1 MIADNNYEHT
11 NREASASLFLQKKM
25 VGAAKIVPR
34 RLFLS
39 VVGFI
44 PVIFAVKGKR
54 RGRVETT
61 DFFALRRPNGQS
73 LSHAL
78 RANSLCT
85 REPWCGAIA
94 DAFPLHKG
102 AVPCLPGGGAQG
114 ANLLCLLGGGGAKHP
129 PPMPPLMVRGGVER
143 SETEGIR
150 RGRYQRGSE
159 DKLAKRMGQGSVER
173 CFAAKSCVRISA
185 RSSWYRRCF

>member
-1 MIADNNYEHT
+1 MNIRT
-11 NREASASLFLQKKM
+11 
-25 VGAAKIVPR
+25 GR
-34 RLFLS
+34 RLPPCFCRKKWSAPLKLFRG
-39 VVGFI
+39 VGFC
-44 PVIFAVKGKR
+44 PSSVLSRSSLQSRGKEG
-54 RGRVETT
+54 GRVETT